1 MEIKIVKKQI
11 TKDDIEKLAEEWF
24 GTMVKAVV
32 DLEKNIIAIGGEMH
46 ADAEAMLIEQGSK
59 QDNLWGI
66 NLYPN
71 EKDHEFIKYISLI
84 NISPRRKNLDMEIQD
99 PEIKSRIKRLID
111 KLIV

>member
-1 MEIKIVKKQI
+1 MKIKIVKKQI
-11 TKDDIEKLAEEWF
+11 TKDDLKKIAKEWF

-46 ADAEAMLIEQGSK
+46 ADAEAILIEQGSK

-66 NLYPN
+66 NLYPD
-71 EKDHEFIKYISLI
+71 EKDENFIKYISLI

-99 PEIKSRIKRLID
+99 PEIRSQIKKLVD
-111 KLIV
+111 KLII